1 MGAHPMA
8 LASVL
13 AVVSAFR
20 GLFKW
25 HDTPNSVPAWWNIDA
40 HPIYFV
46 PKWFGFTLLP
56 VLIVLIPLFVHI
68 RAYHSNLERVR
79 YPVSWDATLSD
90 EEKQVIAHFVSLP
103 ALFLFVLHNFILL
116 DAFVSQSGD
125 ISPRFLVVNVALWF
139 LIWVGYNFRHVPWC
153 SPILLLTPGNTGSVS
168 NVYIYD
174 VVHKRYVWILEI
186 TGLVLLIC
194 AFFVPT
200 GVPLLVV
207 TLVLWL
213 GSYLYLVV
221 YSWLHLQFDL
231 LSWNNN

>member
-1 MGAHPMA
+1 MGAHPVA
-8 LASVL
+8 LPSAL
-13 AVVSAFR
+13 AVVSAFH

-25 HDTPNSVPAWWNIDA
+25 HATPNSVPAWWNIDA

-46 PKWFGFTLLP
+46 PKWFGLTLLP
-56 VLIVLIPLFVHI
+56 VLIVLIPYLVHI

-79 YPVSWDATLSD
+79 D

-125 ISPRFLVVNVALWF
+125 ISPRFLVVNVALWL
-139 LIWVGYNFRHVPWC
+139 LIWAGYNFRE
-153 SPILLLTPGNTGSVS
+153 TPKLRKSFQIS
-168 NVYIYD
+168 FF
-174 VVHKRYVWILEI
+174 WILENI
-186 TGLVLLIC
+186 GLVLLIC

-221 YSWLHLQFDL
+221 YSVRELEMDL
-231 LSWNNN
+231 VGWDER